1 MLIGF
6 GLTRLFCSTEKS
18 LSRFVSKMST
28 FVSHANPVTGKMDW
42 IIQDENYDYHQE
54 IARSAYADMLHDTE
68 RNQKYYDALKIAI
81 KMLHDRGEKA
91 HVLDIGTGTGLLSMM
106 AASAGADSVTA
117 CEAFKPMAK
126 CAKKIMQKNKL
137 GDKISLI
144 PKRSTEMTVGPDGDM
159 PHRANILVTEVF
171 DTELIGEGA
180 IGTFNHAHQELLVED
195 CLVIPRAANMFAQPV
210 SSELVRRWNQIDT
223 SNMDGSVPGAVSQCG
238 GAPSLHDLQLDQL
251 PPQQFTPLSAPLMVF
266 RFDFNCK
273 GGLKSDRRSE
283 VTVSAD
289 DDGTVDAIF
298 MWWDCEMD
306 PKGEI
311 TLSCAPRWAHPDGS
325 DLPWRDHWMQA
336 IYYPSNPLTVS
347 RSEPFSLVSCHDE
360 YSLWFDVTKQGD
372 TSHVL
377 ERPLCTCGFHTTL
390 SRTRIGMMGDPCRVS
405 IFQAAL
411 KKHVKETSVCLCI
424 SDGSLL
430 PVMVA
435 SRARK
440 VFVIE
445 TNPMYKRITDALI
458 QHNNLRDRVTV
469 INKQPNEI
477 SRDDLD
483 NLQVDVIVGEPYFS
497 SSMLPWHNVHMW
509 YAIYDLDAHLA
520 DNAVVLPGKM
530 VMKAVAMDFNHMWK
544 IRAPVG
550 VCEGFD
556 LTEFDRLIESSSDIS
571 DSNIEPQPLWEYPGR
586 ALSSAVDVIKLQYKD
601 LKEKSVQASVEL
613 QMKTDGSLN
622 GVAVW
627 TEYEFGEEGTVT
639 TGPRTSLRVGEN
651 VDWDYYTR
659 QGVHLLKTPRTVSA
673 GHTIVLHV
681 QFDPKTGEF
690 DFSFKT

>member
-1 MLIGF
+1 MLISC
-6 GLTRLFCSTEKS
+6 GLTRLSYSTEKL

-81 KMLHDRGEKA
+81 KMLHDRGQKA

-117 CEAFKPMAK
+117 CEAFKPMAS
-126 CAKKIMQKNKL
+126 CAAKIMQRNNL
-137 GDKISLI
+137 GHKINLI
-144 PKRSTEMTVGPDGDM
+144 PKRSTDLTVGPDGDM
-159 PHRANILVTEVF
+159 PHRANVLVTEVF

-180 IGTFNHAHQELLVED
+180 IGTFNHAHRELLVDD
-195 CLVIPRAANMFAQPV
+195 CIVIPRAANMFAQPV
-210 SSELVRRWNQIDT
+210 SSDLVRRWNQIDT
-223 SNMDGSVPGAVSQCG
+223 SNIEGSVPCEVSRCG
-238 GAPSLHDLQLDQL
+238 GAPSLHDLQLDQI
-251 PPQQFTPLSAPLMVF
+251 PAQQFTALSAALKVF

-273 GGLKSDRRSE
+273 GGLKPDRRSE

-289 DDGTVDAIF
+289 SDGTVDAVF

-311 TLSCAPRWAHPDGS
+311 ILSCAPRWAHPDGS
-325 DLPWRDHWMQA
+325 KLPWRDHWMQA
-336 IYYPSNPLTVS
+336 IYYPSNPLPVS
-347 RSEPFSLVSCHDE
+347 KSESFTLVSCHDE
-360 YSLWFDVTKQGD
+360 YSLWFDVTRQGD
-372 TSHVL
+372 TSQVL

-390 SRTRIGMMGDPCRVS
+390 SRTRIGMMGDPHRVS
-405 IFQAAL
+405 ILKAAL

-430 PVMVA
+430 PVMAA

-445 TNPMYKRITDALI
+445 TNPMYKRITEALI
-458 QHNNLRDRVTV
+458 QQNSLRDRVTV
-469 INKQPNEI
+469 IDKQPHEI
-477 SRDDLD
+477 NQSDLH
-483 NLQVDVIVGEPYFS
+483 NLQVDVVVGEPYFS
-497 SSMLPWHNVHMW
+497 SSMLPWHNVHVW
-509 YAIYDLDAHLA
+509 YAIYDLEAHIAA
-520 DNAVVLPGKM
+520 DAVVLPGRM
-530 VMKAVAMDFNHMWK
+530 VIKAVAMDFDHLWK

-556 LTEFDRLIESSSDIS
+556 ITEFDRLIESSSDIS
-571 DSNIEPQPLWEYPGR
+571 DSNVEPQPLWEYPGK
-586 ALSSAVDVIKLQYKD
+586 ALSSAVDVIQLQYKEVM
-601 LKEKSVQASVEL
+601 EKSVEASVEL
-613 QMKTDGSLN
+613 QMETNGCLN
-622 GVAVW
+622 GIALW
-627 TEYEFGEEGTVT
+627 TEYEFRDTGTVT
-639 TGPRTSLRVGEN
+639 TGPRKSLRIGEN

-659 QGVHLLKTPRTVSA
+659 QGVHLLKTPRIVSA
-673 GHTIVLHV
+673 GHTISLKI
-681 QFDPKTGEF
+681 QFNPQTGEF
-690 DFSFKT
+690 DFCFKT